1 MLPSLCLTTPTNLA
15 ARPVL
20 KRSPVLDVKKRSSI
34 AGGIQQLKTHRGTRF
49 VLYTINQKSFSRVK
63 RITRS
68 SVVVKAASES
78 QENDG
83 SGPSVG
89 AQGPK
94 LTRTTTSGSVIG
106 AIALITGST
115 CGAGMLALPE
125 ATAGGGFIPS
135 AAIMIVS
142 WLLLTSEALLLAEVN
157 FSVKE
162 KRNRAGKDS
171 DNNGVV
177 SLKDMAEASLG
188 PVGGRLTTS
197 LYLLLANTLLV
208 AYISK
213 AGELL
218 DLLSGNAVS
227 ANLASL
233 AFTLGLGGLL
243 WKGSEK
249 TLDFTNRSLTSTLL
263 LLFGGLLLGGAQV
276 ADFPSLLQQQNWSQE
291 LGALPVVFLALVYH
305 DLVPVICKSL
315 NWNKTKI
322 RTAIVCGSCVPLFMF
337 LAWDAVALALVPGAV
352 DVIEVGGKI
361 DPVRILIETQGDLAG
376 ATIGIFSL
384 LAICT
389 AFIGGTMSLSEF
401 MKAEFRKWF
410 QGKKKE
416 RLEQLGIN
424 IDEKL
429 AALILTLAVPSSIAS
444 VASPGL
450 FFAATRIAGGYG
462 MTLLY
467 GILPPIMAWYIR
479 HPTTEKSINNQD
491 TKNWPVKKVFVPGG
505 RPVLA
510 SLTSFAASIEIG
522 KLMTD
527 LKGLVAALGPASAP
541 VAAAVNV
548 VVADLASLE
557 PTHLISKF

>member
-1 MLPSLCLTTPTNLA
+1 MLPSLCLSTPSKLATRPELKPRTTSGDKKPSIRRTSTGCRVCLGRRLVSCTLHRTA
-15 ARPVL
+15 LIPV
-20 KRSPVLDVKKRSSI
+20 
-34 AGGIQQLKTHRGTRF
+34 
-49 VLYTINQKSFSRVK
+49 KS
-63 RITRS
+63 ITRR
-68 SVVVKAASES
+68 SVLTTATSEP
-78 QENDG
+78 QT
-83 SGPSVG
+83 GPTVG
-89 AQGPK
+89 EHGPK
-94 LTRTTTSGSVIG
+94 LTKKATTGSVLG
-106 AIALITGST
+106 AVALLTGST

-142 WLLLTSEALLLAEVN
+142 WLLLASEALLLAEVN

-162 KRNRAGKDS
+162 KRQKAGMDS
-171 DNNGVV
+171 DGVV

-188 PVGGRLTTS
+188 PVGGRLTTG

-218 DLLSGNAVS
+218 DLLSGNAVC

-249 TLDFTNRSLTSTLL
+249 TLDFTARSLTSTLL
-263 LLFGGLLLGGAQV
+263 LLFGGLLLGGSQV
-276 ADFPSLLQQQNWSQE
+276 ADFPSLLQQQDWSQE

-322 RTAIVCGSCVPLFMF
+322 RTAIVCGSCVPLCMF

-376 ATIGIFSL
+376 AAIGIFSL
-384 LAICT
+384 VAICT
-389 AFIGGTMSLSEF
+389 SSIGGAMSLSEF
-401 MKAEFRKWF
+401 MKAEFKKWF
-410 QGKKKE
+410 TGKKKE
-416 RLEQLGIN
+416 KIEEFGITV
-424 IDEKL
+424 DEKL
-429 AALILTLAVPSSIAS
+429 AALILTLGLPSSIAS

-467 GILPPIMAWYIR
+467 GILPPIMAWCIR
-479 HPTTEKSINNQD
+479 HPTEQSANNQG
-491 TKNWPVKKVFVPGG
+491 TKTGLKRGPFVPGG

-527 LKGLVAALGPASAP
+527 LKGIIAALGPASAP

-548 VVADLASLE
+548 VVADIASIE
-557 PTHLISKF
+557 PMHLISKL